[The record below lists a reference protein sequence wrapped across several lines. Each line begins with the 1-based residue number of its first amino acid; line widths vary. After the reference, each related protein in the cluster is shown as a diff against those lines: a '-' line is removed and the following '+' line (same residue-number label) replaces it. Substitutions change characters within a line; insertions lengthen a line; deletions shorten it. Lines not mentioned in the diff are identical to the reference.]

1 MGNANA
7 GYLILNKLDQLTND
21 LNTEL
26 METPVSAQS
35 PVNELCW
42 IRKNGGNVGETTTFT
57 QRLWANDTEDRNT
70 YEEIP
75 GRKPV
80 IASFQVAH
88 KEKAPDA
95 EVIPRWTRVTD
106 VYGIFKD
113 EVAPDMLAR
122 IELKYARDVAAKIGA
137 GTVETTIYDN
147 QPFFVDTALHSAAPG
162 RPGAPTFKN
171 WLRNNKLD
179 EAGLL
184 AGLDLLDTMPAAD
197 GSELD
202 MPGEIIVVCSNRSQY
217 HRALKFYRGEYVE
230 GAITANSAASKYNSL
245 KEVARPVLFKQL
257 RKHYSND
264 GWLLLKIASAKHRPF
279 VLSFAQD
286 GEPEIYM
293 EGLSINDHSR
303 VIKNVGR
310 TGFRGGW
317 GAGTLWPQLAVLN
330 TENS

>member
-1 MGNANA
+1 MGSANA
-7 GYLILNKLDQLTND
+7 GYLILNKLDILQQE

-26 METPVSAQS
+26 METPVSEES
-35 PVNELCW
+35 PIADFCW

-57 QRLWANDTEDRNT
+57 QRLWANDVEDRNT

-80 IASFQVAH
+80 IAQFSVKH
-88 KEKAPDA
+88 VEKAPDA
-95 EVIPRWTRVTD
+95 EVIPRWTKVTD
-106 VYGIFKD
+106 IYGVFKD
-113 EVAPDMLAR
+113 DIAPDMLAR
-122 IELKYARDVAAKIGA
+122 INLKYARDIAAKIGA
-137 GTVETTIYDN
+137 GTTEATVYDN
-147 QPFFVDTALHSAAPG
+147 QPFFVDTAIHLAAPG
-162 RPGAPTFKN
+162 KAGSPTFKN
-171 WLRNNKLD
+171 WLRTNKLD
-179 EAGLL
+179 EGGLL
-184 AGLDLLDTMPAAD
+184 AALDLMDTMPAAD

-202 MPGEIIVVCSNRSQY
+202 MPGELIVVCSNRSQY

-245 KEVARPVLFKQL
+245 KDVARPVLLKQL

-264 GWLLLKIASAKHRPF
+264 AWCLVKVASAKHRPF
-279 VLSFAQD
+279 VLSFANE
-286 GEPEIYM
+286 GEPEIYH

-310 TGFRGGW
+310 VGYRGGW

-330 TENS
+330 TETT